1 MPMGTKIALGV
12 GALAVILVAGIL
24 IGKYGPWQAKAKT
37 QATGVLQ
44 AEGSQPA
51 TGLLQAEGSKPATG
65 IAQAE
70 GSPPPE
76 RKVMPEDVRKWLE
89 HLERIEK
96 QRVDMSKDQ
105 VSSLLVVMTKLS
117 VSGGAENLERIMA
130 DEDPKAPH
138 EDLSAQANAMRAE
151 WNALIQRFRSFPP
164 PQRCRQLAG
173 TYDRVL
179 VGTSLSLLAV
189 TDSLSKASTD
199 PQGAISS
206 LQRMKGESYQTVD
219 VPAASSDNQL
229 AEICREYDTD
239 KWFVIHADIAGQIGS
254 IGRGF

>member
-1 MPMGTKIALGV
+1 MGTKLALGV

-37 QATGVLQ
+37 RATGVLQ
-44 AEGSQPA
+44 AEGSRPT

-76 RKVMPEDVRKWLE
+76 RKMMPEDIRKWLE

-96 QRVDMSKDQ
+96 QRVDMAKDQ
-105 VSSLLVVMTKLS
+105 ISSLMVAMTKLS
-117 VSGGAENLERIMA
+117 VSGGADNLERIMA
-130 DEDPKAPH
+130 GEDPKAPH
-138 EDLSAQANAMRAE
+138 EDLSAQANTMRSE
-151 WNALIQRFRSFPP
+151 WNGLIQRFRSFPP
-164 PQRCRQLAG
+164 PQRCRQLAE
-173 TYDRVL
+173 TYDRAL
-179 VGTSLSLLAV
+179 VATSLSLLTV
-189 TDSLSKASTD
+189 TDALGKASSD
-199 PQGAISS
+199 LHGALSS
-206 LQRMKGESYQTVD
+206 VQRMQGESYQSVD

>member
-1 MPMGTKIALGV
+1 MGTKVALGV
-12 GALAVILVAGIL
+12 VALAVILVAGIL

-37 QATGVLQ
+37 QTTGVLQ
-44 AEGSQPA
+44 AEGSKPA
-51 TGLLQAEGSKPATG
+51 TGLLQAEGSKPSTG

-70 GSPPPE
+70 GAPPPQ

-105 VSSLLVVMTKLS
+105 VSAMMVAMTKLS

-130 DEDPKAPH
+130 GEDPKAPH
-138 EDLSAQANAMRAE
+138 EDLSAQANTMRSE
-151 WNALIQRFRSFPP
+151 WNALIQRFRAFPP

-179 VGTSLSLLAV
+179 VGTSLSLLSV
-189 TDSLSKASTD
+189 TEALGKASSD

-229 AEICREYDTD
+229 ADICREFDTD